1 MKKIYLLVLVTLAI
15 AGCQKDSAISS
26 DKLYLS
32 VEGMRGGEKL
42 AVEGAVSYWATGDRV
57 RINDDVLEVT
67 ISEGAGTA
75 VVTKSGAGFTSPY
88 RGVYPSSIYSGNS
101 SNTSYTLNLPANYTY
116 ATTTHY
122 GRTLQNL
129 QAPMVAYTDEGTN
142 LKFKHVTGA
151 VAVQVVN
158 YYGFTIEVDN
168 IVVTSTV
175 SEGNAYNL
183 CGMTDVTL
191 SNGAPVVAASRDGV
205 DSTKSVTMNFDGT
218 DHLQIFAGDS
228 AVVQIPVLPVGDG
241 NKFKVQVTVHKVDQL
256 AVNKTFENTQNTGG
270 AMPRAK
276 MGYARFTTGGLFT
289 VNASGKKVI
298 ISQGNLQ
305 YQASTGTWQFAKE
318 QYTTIGNA
326 LGNTATDTRSS
337 QDKWIDLFGWGTSGW
352 AGANNNPSLTHYH
365 MPYDYL
371 NSGSEDNGYAYGPNQ
386 NSGYHYN
393 YTYSL
398 TGDFANA
405 DWGVYN
411 PISNGGLTKG
421 RWRTLE
427 GGSGSEVDV
436 LLFTRDASTINNKA
450 NARYT
455 KAKVNNIYGLII
467 FPDEYEHPEGVTLP
481 KSAGINSTSSEGW
494 YGGITYDLN
503 AWLKMEAAGAVF
515 LPVTGRRDGTSVSSE
530 TSIGYYWTSTY
541 KDKGKAKV
549 FYYGSSVCQFSDVK
563 KYYGQAVRLVHDVN

>member
-183 CGMTDVTL
+183 CGMTAVTL

-218 DHLQIFAGDS
+218 DHLQILAGDS

-241 NKFKVQVTVHKVDQL
+241 NKFKVQVTVHKVDQS
-256 AVNKTFENTQNTGG
+256 AVSKTFENTQNTGG

-289 VNASGKKVI
+289 VSGTGNNAKKVI

-305 YQASTGTWQFAKE
+305 YNKTTGEWSFMTTQYGTEETANQDVGKDYASQN
-318 QYTTIGNA
+318 IV
-326 LGNTATDTRSS
+326 S
-337 QDKWIDLFGWGTSGW
+337 LFGWGTSGW
-352 AGANNNPSLTHYH
+352 NNGNYLYL
-365 MPYDYL
+365 PYKTGDSYSASKGYGFGPK
-371 NSGSEDNGYAYGPNQ
+371 NGSSYVNG
-386 NSGYHYN
+386 
-393 YTYSL
+393 L
-398 TGDFANA
+398 TGNYKNS

-411 PISNGGLTKG
+411 KISNGGDSAG
-421 RWRTLE
+421 RWRTMTGNSTGEIYYMLYQRTTE
-427 GGSGSEVDV
+427 TSGLPGTNNGNAKFIKGKIGTVCG
-436 LLFTRDASTINNKA
+436 LF
-450 NARYT
+450 
-455 KAKVNNIYGLII
+455 I
-467 FPDEYEHPEGVTLP
+467 FPDNYSHPSDISL
-481 KSAGINSTSSEGW
+481 ITSSPVYNQRDNTYGYDRFIVTETNW
-494 YGGITYDLN
+494 Y
-503 AWLKMEAAGAVF
+503 KMEALGVVF
-515 LPVTGRRDGTSVSSE
+515 LPAAGYRDGKVVQKYGDYGVYWSSSTIAASTAYSLYVVNDGLSYYYYAIRRDWGCS
-530 TSIGYYWTSTY
+530 
-541 KDKGKAKV
+541 
-549 FYYGSSVCQFSDVK
+549 
-563 KYYGQAVRLVHDVN
+563 VRLVRDVN

>member
-42 AVEGAVSYWATGDRV
+42 AVEGAASYWATGDRV

-183 CGMTDVTL
+183 CGMTAVTL

-205 DSTKSVTMNFDGT
+205 ESTKSVTMNFNGA
-218 DHLQIFAGDS
+218 DHLRIFAGDS

-241 NKFKVQVTVHKVDQL
+241 NKFKVQVTVHKVDQP
-256 AVNKTFENTQNTGG
+256 AVSKTFENTQNTGG

-276 MGYARFTTGGLFT
+276 MGYARFVTGGLFT
-289 VNASGKKVI
+289 VSGTGNNAKKVI

-305 YQASTGTWQFAKE
+305 YNKVAQKWSFLTL
-318 QYTTIGNA
+318 QYDMVENSSQNVGS
-326 LGNTATDTRSS
+326 DYSS
-337 QDKWIDLFGWGTSGW
+337 QDYITLFGWGTSGW
-352 AGANNNPSLTHYH
+352 
-365 MPYDYL
+365 
-371 NSGSEDNGYAYGPNQ
+371 DNGNYKFYPYNTTSLYGSQYGDSYGYGPT
-386 NSGYHYN
+386 SGGI
-393 YTYSL
+393 YTFDL
-398 TGDFANA
+398 TGDFSLS
-405 DWGVYN
+405 DWGVHN
-411 PISNGGLTKG
+411 AITNGGNVAG
-421 RWRTLE
+421 RWRTLTY
-427 GGSGSEVDV
+427 GQWDT
-436 LLFTRDASTINNKA
+436 LLTKRVTDSSVNGVSS
-450 NARYT
+450 ARYT
-455 KAKVNNIYGLII
+455 HASVNGKHGIII
-467 FPDEYEHPEGVTLP
+467 FPDNF
-481 KSAGINSTSSEGW
+481 SAPALHTGSTWGTGTINGTSSWGTV
-494 YGGITYDLN
+494 IILSD
-503 AWLKMEAAGAVF
+503 WLLLEANGAVF
-515 LPVTGRRDGTSVSSE
+515 LPASGTRTSSTVSSVDGTGSYWSSSCYNAQAPYRLMFQSKKLE
-530 TSIGYYWTSTY
+530 TKNNTMNKNG
-541 KDKGKAKV
+541 
-549 FYYGSSVCQFSDVK
+549 GS
-563 KYYGQAVRLVHDVN
+563 AVRLVRDMK

>member
-1 MKKIYLLVLVTLAI
+1 MKKIYLLVLVTLAV
-15 AGCQKDSAISS
+15 AGCQKDSAISC

-32 VEGMRGGEKL
+32 VEGMRGEEKL
-42 AVEGAVSYWATGDRV
+42 AVEGAVSYWASGDRV
-57 RINDDVLEVT
+57 RINEEVLTVSIDE
-67 ISEGAGTA
+67 SAGTA
-75 VVTKSGAGFTSPY
+75 VATSSGTGFSSPY

-116 ATTTHY
+116 ATTTHF

-183 CGMTDVTL
+183 CGMTAVTL
-191 SNGAPVVAASRDGV
+191 SNGAPVVAANRVGV

-276 MGYARFTTGGLFT
+276 MGYARFVTGGLFT
-289 VNASGKKVI
+289 INASGKKVI

-318 QYTTIGNA
+318 QYTSIRNSVGNNNFT
-326 LGNTATDTRSS
+326 GTRST
-337 QDKWIDLFGWGTSGW
+337 QADWIDLFGWGTSGW
-352 AGANNNPSLTHYH
+352 NNGNTDT
-365 MPYDYL
+365 MPYNNYYTT
-371 NSGSEDNGYAYGPNQ
+371 SKTYGYGYGPRK
-386 NSGYHYN
+386 GYGVN
-393 YTYSL
+393 YSL
-398 TGDFANA
+398 IDDANGNYSHA
-405 DWGVYN
+405 DWGVHN
-411 PISNGGLTKG
+411 PISNGGKKAG
-421 RWRTLE
+421 MWYTLP
-427 GGSGSEVDV
+427 GGAGPGWDYIMN
-436 LLFTRDASTINNKA
+436 TRSASTINSIPNT
-450 NARYT
+450 RFT
-455 KAKVNNIYGLII
+455 KSKVADIYGII
-467 FPDEYEHPEGVTLP
+467 VFPDEYRHPSDVTLP
-481 KSAGINSTSSEGW
+481 IAAGINATGSDGW
-494 YGGITYDLN
+494 NSNSYN
-503 AWLKMEAAGAVF
+503 MEAWCKMEAEGAVF
-515 LPVTGRRDGTSVSSE
+515 LPVTGRAENAAIQSTLQ
-530 TSIGYYWTSTY
+530 GYYWSTTY
-541 KDKGKAKV
+541 SNNERAYP
-549 FYYGSSVCQFSDVK
+549 FNFGSVSFSTTGGI
-563 KYYGQAVRLVHDVN
+563 YRYFGCAVRLVHDVN